1 MSCEVHC
8 HMFQVEPAYYR
19 IYFSDISLIQ
29 LISFGFNMNMAR
41 MALEQNTNDL
51 NAAMDFLLKLQQDG
65 KYDEVHNSVISSKF

>member
-1 MSCEVHC
+1 
-8 HMFQVEPAYYR
+8 
-19 IYFSDISLIQ
+19 
-29 LISFGFNMNMAR
+29 MAR